1 MKTLVHAVSCIS
13 FLAVAAMAADLG
25 GDVPQ
30 APVPAQILSARKVF
44 IAYSGAENLNLP
56 LMTVFSGKSDR
67 VYNEFYA
74 LMKEWGRYELVGAPA
89 DADLV
94 FEIGQEFT
102 GLRAPEVGRM
112 RLDIRDP
119 RSNVL
124 LWSLHEY
131 VRSALFQGHRDKNLD
146 QAMAVIVDSV
156 KDLVAPPAGGPTPQ
170 GRVAD

>member
-1 MKTLVHAVSCIS
+1 MKALICAVSCVS
-13 FLAVAAMAADLG
+13 FFAIGVTAAPP
-25 GDVPQ
+25 GDDIPQ
-30 APVPAQILSARKVF
+30 APVPAQILSAKRVF

-74 LMKEWGRYELVGAPA
+74 LMKEWGRYELASSPA

-102 GLRAPEVGRM
+102 GLRAPEVGRV

-131 VRSALFQGHRDKNLD
+131 VQAAIFQGHRDKNLD
-146 QAMAVIVDSV
+146 KAMAVIVDGV
-156 KDLVAPPAGGPTPQ
+156 KDLAAPPVATP
-170 GRVAD
+170 